1 MAAYETNQGNK
12 TVMETNIQINKD
24 VTANFEF
31 LKFQIDFLIVK
42 KFFWHMSFSN
52 LNVHAA
58 FSERGQWKMHHG
70 ALWVFGVVV
79 TALLGISIIFFSS

>member
-12 TVMETNIQINKD
+12 TFMETNIQINKD

-42 KFFWHMSFSN
+42 KFF
-52 LNVHAA
+52 
-58 FSERGQWKMHHG
+58 
-70 ALWVFGVVV
+70 
-79 TALLGISIIFFSS
+79 